1 MYGRLINCRGTCVLK
16 GNVYGVTQMSAYCI
30 ISAGYVLWGEY
41 WLPKYCRGI
50 CKVERTTDFT
60 TLQGHVLVLFVL
72 EVVDVHVGQGVVV
85 CTVLR
90 TNICILEM
98 HTS

>member
-1 MYGRLINCRGTCVLK
+1 MFCRCMYGRLINCRGTCVLK

-50 CKVERTTDFT
+50 CKVERTVDFT
-60 TLQGHVLVLFVL
+60 FYNITGSCIGFV
-72 EVVDVHVGQGVVV
+72 
-85 CTVLR
+85 
-90 TNICILEM
+90 CIEGG
-98 HTS
+98 